1 LRLTNDRASKRAS
14 AWATARVPLD
24 DWSTTIR
31 FRVSGQGRRLFGDG
45 LAFWFTKHNAH
56 KDGPLHGFTDTFTG
70 FGLVFD
76 TYVNTEPG
84 HVHKDVQIVSS
95 DGKAPRKLD
104 DSPVGCDADFRYWE
118 GRDDWSVYNHSA
130 VRIRFASGRVSV
142 WMDPRATG
150 VWTQCLTDVA
160 LAAPEGWWREGEGGA
175 WMGITA
181 TTGELADNH
190 DILSVQ
196 TGPED
201 EVAPLLWLEPRPEM
215 QSSGSEQIDS
225 SIRSAVA
232 YENWVLKER
241 LAFLGHQLEHQ
252 CVPRAASPRPQ
263 LQASHHPHPR
273 PTTRRLST
281 LDDSIKMALKKMAD
295 SDKDQQRRIAE
306 LEARVGAKVAKE
318 VEEKLGGAGGA
329 TADLGSRLATI
340 EKKVASEVLPKVAEI
355 ANKGSGWVK
364 PFVGLTV
371 VVIGLGVWFL
381 CFRNWSKKKH
391 GYDDLPYKNH

>member
-1 LRLTNDRASKRAS
+1 VRSLPNWRLGGSAALQENFLRLTNDRASKRAS

-24 DWSTTIR
+24 DWSATIR

-45 LAFWFTKHNAH
+45 LAFWFTKHSAH

-70 FGLVFD
+70 FGVVFD
-76 TYVNTEPG
+76 TFVNTEPG

-130 VRIRFASGRVSV
+130 VRIRFAGGRVSV
-142 WMDPRATG
+142 WMDAKATG
-150 VWTQCLTDVA
+150 AWAPCITDAAV
-160 LAAPEGWWREGEGGA
+160 AAPEGWWREAEGSGGA
-175 WMGITA
+175 WMGLTA

-190 DILSVQ
+190 DVLSVQ

-215 QSSGSEQIDS
+215 QLSGSEQIDN

-241 LAFLGHQLEHQ
+241 LAFLEHHLEHQ
-252 CVPRAASPRPQ
+252 
-263 LQASHHPHPR
+263 
-273 PTTRRLST
+273 
-281 LDDSIKMALKKMAD
+281 
-295 SDKDQQRRIAE
+295 
-306 LEARVGAKVAKE
+306 
-318 VEEKLGGAGGA
+318 
-329 TADLGSRLATI
+329 
-340 EKKVASEVLPKVAEI
+340 
-355 ANKGSGWVK
+355 
-364 PFVGLTV
+364 
-371 VVIGLGVWFL
+371 
-381 CFRNWSKKKH
+381 
-391 GYDDLPYKNH
+391 